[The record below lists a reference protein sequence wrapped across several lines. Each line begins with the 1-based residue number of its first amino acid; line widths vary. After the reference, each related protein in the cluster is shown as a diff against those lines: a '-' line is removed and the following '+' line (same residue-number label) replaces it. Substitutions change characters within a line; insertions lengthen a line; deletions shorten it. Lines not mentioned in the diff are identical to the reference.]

1 MFKESISLPLIYF
14 LASTVWQII
23 DNRQVHW
30 IDNIM
35 ICFFIFLFLML
46 YNWSKIPYK
55 WKKDKVKKGL
65 I

>member
-14 LASTVWQII
+14 LSSTVWQMI
-23 DNRQVHW
+23 DNRQVLW

-35 ICFFIFLFLML
+35 ICFIMFLLLML

-55 WKKDKVKKGL
+55 WKKDKVEED
-65 I
+65 